1 MAEID
6 GLKLE
11 LEALSTHL
19 ETLAEE
25 KPTEDAPK
33 DA

>member
-1 MAEID
+1 MAAID
-6 GLKLE
+6 RLKLE
-11 LEALSTHL
+11 MEALSTQL